1 VSGGTPTL
9 IAGNGTVG
17 HIDNATGTSAEL
29 NNPQGIALSLDH
41 NYLYVSEAAGNYI
54 RTISLTA
61 PYAVTTLAGNG
72 AASNSNGTTAL
83 NSAFDGPRALLVTGT
98 GYGTIYVIDNLGVP
112 SVTDGLG
119 TAATG
124 DIRTLTLSS
133 DTAANPPGT
142 VIDTSNPNVVSLN
155 GANGMV
161 LGGPS
166 GTMLYVTNSN
176 VHQVVE
182 ISTLSG
188 HNAQT
193 IAGNGTAGHVN
204 NANGSSAEFNTPTF
218 EALSASGNY
227 LYIAGY
233 LDNSIRVVNLISGNN
248 FSVTDVAGNGTA
260 GNTGDN
266 GAALSATLNGPRG
279 VVVGPDGS
287 LYVAD
292 YGNGRIRKVAPLG
305 W

>member
-1 VSGGTPTL
+1 
-9 IAGNGTVG
+9 
-17 HIDNATGTSAEL
+17 
-29 NNPQGIALSLDH
+29 
-41 NYLYVSEAAGNYI
+41 
-54 RTISLTA
+54 
-61 PYAVTTLAGNG
+61 
-72 AASNSNGTTAL
+72 
-83 NSAFDGPRALLVTGT
+83 
-98 GYGTIYVIDNLGVP
+98 
-112 SVTDGLG
+112 
-119 TAATG
+119 
-124 DIRTLTLSS
+124 
-133 DTAANPPGT
+133 
-142 VIDTSNPNVVSLN
+142 
-155 GANGMV
+155 
-161 LGGPS
+161 
-166 GTMLYVTNSN
+166 MLYVTNSN

-227 LYIAGY
+227 LYIAG
-233 LDNSIRVVNLISGNN
+233 
-248 FSVTDVAGNGTA
+248 
-260 GNTGDN
+260 DN